1 MNQNAK
7 NIEKIALVE
16 KYTVSEKVKEMYKVL
31 IKQKKFIFNKLFSIK
46 QHDRQEVVTAFSGL
60 LGMSRRNKVNTN
72 QEEIFGDI
80 LVEEKK

>member
-60 LGMSRRNKVNTN
+60 LEMSRRNKVNTN

>member
-7 NIEKIALVE
+7 NIEKIALLE

-31 IKQKKFIFNKLFSIK
+31 IKQKKFIFNKLFSIR

-60 LGMSRRNKVNTN
+60 LEMSRRNKVNTN